1 VSYAHII
8 REDPVRR
15 GLLYL
20 GTEGGLYVSSDDG
33 EHWQSMQLGMP
44 RAPVYGLIIQQ
55 HFNDLVVATYGRGFW
70 ILDDLSPL
78 QKMTP
83 AVTAANAHLFA
94 PRPAYRF
101 RDIVGNVATNDDP
114 TAGTNPQYAAINYWL
129 KSSSGNTPPTIT
141 ILDAAGKT
149 VRTIEGTTQ
158 AGLNRVY
165 WDLRNEPTKSPRMRT
180 KPLNNAEFTMAPDG
194 TRPAPGFGTL
204 SVLMPPGRYTVRLAA
219 GGQTPTQPLEV
230 RKDPNSPVT
239 LADIQA
245 SANLL
250 TSMQGDMNAAT
261 DMLNTIESVRAQIQ
275 SLGTQSATPADV
287 KSAGD
292 SVERK
297 FMTVEGNL
305 IDLRL
310 SGRGQDEVR
319 YPARLGAQLN
329 YLAGGI
335 SASDFTPTTQQRE
348 VNQVLAKQ
356 GRDTRAALQA
366 LIQNDLAKFNALL
379 RSKGLKTIDAGSV
392 VF

>member
-1 VSYAHII
+1 
-8 REDPVRR
+8 
-15 GLLYL
+15 
-20 GTEGGLYVSSDDG
+20 
-33 EHWQSMQLGMP
+33 M
-44 RAPVYGLIIQQ
+44 
-55 HFNDLVVATYGRGFW
+55 
-70 ILDDLSPL
+70 
-78 QKMTP
+78 
-83 AVTAANAHLFA
+83 
-94 PRPAYRF
+94 
-101 RDIVGNVATNDDP
+101 
-114 TAGTNPQYAAINYWL
+114 
-129 KSSSGNTPPTIT
+129 
-141 ILDAAGKT
+141 
-149 VRTIEGTTQ
+149 
-158 AGLNRVY
+158 
-165 WDLRNEPTKSPRMRT
+165 
-180 KPLNNAEFTMAPDG
+180 NNAEFTMAADG

-204 SVLMPPGRYTVRLAA
+204 SVLMPPGRYTVRLVA
-219 GGQTPTQPLEV
+219 GGQTLTQPLEV

-250 TSMQGDMNAAT
+250 TSMQTDMNAAT
-261 DMLNTIESVRAQIQ
+261 DMLNTIESIRAQIQ
-275 SLGTQSATPADV
+275 SLGAQSATPADV

-379 RSKGLKTIDAGSV
+379 RSKGLKTIDVGSV